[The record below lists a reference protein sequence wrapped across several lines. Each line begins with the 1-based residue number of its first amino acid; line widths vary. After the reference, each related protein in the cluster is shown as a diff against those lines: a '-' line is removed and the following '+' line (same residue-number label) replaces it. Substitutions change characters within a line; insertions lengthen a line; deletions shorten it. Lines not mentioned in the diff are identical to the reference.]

1 MHIFQ
6 LGPGNAYFVIQTV
19 LLLQLLISG
28 SIVREQWQCVSKL
41 SANKTLFIILANSLD
56 FAVDQLVNPHC
67 RVKKKKKK
75 RTYLVWLLK
84 FICSFYCLK
93 NALVINSESDQ
104 GRVLEIKILG
114 KMARFLLS

>member
-75 RTYLVWLLK
+75 
-84 FICSFYCLK
+84 K
-93 NALVINSESDQ
+93 NISGLAP
-104 GRVLEIKILG
+104 KIHL
-114 KMARFLLS
+114 FLLLLEKCVSYQL